1 LNDLDDL
8 LNHAPCGFLS
18 FGDDGAIETI
28 NATLLHTLGYQR
40 EEMVGRRVEQLFA
53 ASARSTCQ
61 LHWLPLLRRHGHAEE
76 ILLTLCRKSGEEIA
90 MLSYAQRR
98 ATGAGYDCVV
108 VEVREPAHAHDEL
121 ARTMSSFLALMSHEL
136 RTPLNAIGGYLQLL
150 ELEIAGPLTAQQHE
164 ILQRVDRSSQRLLGL
179 VNDVLDLSR
188 IEAGSIDYD
197 VRDVLLIAA
206 VTPAVAGVKPLLA
219 EKHIHLAVHV
229 PRGAVVRA
237 DQDKLGQIIGNLLGN
252 AAKFTQPG
260 GRVEVFVDETA
271 TVAEVHVRDTG
282 TGIPADQLESIFHPF
297 VQLDSVFT
305 RSAEGSGLGLAISRD
320 LARGMGG
327 DVTVASAM
335 GKGSTFTC
343 RIPTRRYRSGSI
355 TTPAPRLAPAAES
368 SLVIE

>member
-1 LNDLDDL
+1 MGASNKLDDL
-8 LNHAPCGFLS
+8 LNNAPCGFFS
-18 FGDDGAIETI
+18 FGEDGAIEAI
-28 NATLLHTLGYQR
+28 NATLLHMLGYRR
-40 EEMVGRRVEQLFA
+40 EEVVGRRVEQLFA

-76 ILLTLCRKSGEEIA
+76 ILLTLCRKSGEEIG

-98 ATGAGYDCVV
+98 AARAGYDCVV
-108 VEVREPAHAHDEL
+108 VEVREPARAHDEL

-164 ILQRVDRSSQRLLGL
+164 ILQRVDRSSRRLLGL

-229 PRGAVVRA
+229 PRSAVVRA
-237 DQDKLGQIIGNLLGN
+237 DPDKLGQIIGNLLGN
-252 AAKFTQPG
+252 AAKFTPPG

-271 TVAEVHVRDTG
+271 TVAELHVRDTG
-282 TGIPADQLESIFHPF
+282 TGIPPDQLEAIFHPF

-305 RSAEGSGLGLAISRD
+305 RSADGSGLGLAISRD
-320 LARGMGG
+320 LARGMNG
-327 DVTVASAM
+327 DLTVQSVPGA
-335 GKGSTFTC
+335 GSTFTLLL
-343 RIPTRRYRSGSI
+343 
-355 TTPAPRLAPAAES
+355 PRAGEGR
-368 SLVIE
+368 V

>member
-1 LNDLDDL
+1 LDDL
-8 LNHAPCGFLS
+8 LNHAPCGFFS
-18 FGDDGAIETI
+18 FGDDGAIQTI

-61 LHWLPLLRRHGHAEE
+61 LHWLPLLRRHGRAEE
-76 ILLTLCRKSGEEIA
+76 VLLTLCRQSGEEID

-98 ATGAGYDCVV
+98 ATGASYDCVV
-108 VEVREPAHAHDEL
+108 VEVREPAHAHREL
-121 ARTMSSFLALMSHEL
+121 ARTMSSFLAMMSHEL

-164 ILQRVDRSSQRLLGL
+164 ILQRVDRSSRRLLGL

-206 VTPAVAGVKPLLA
+206 VTAAVTGVKPQLA

-237 DQDKLGQIIGNLLGN
+237 DAEKLRQIIGNLLGN
-252 AAKFTQPG
+252 AAKFTPPG
-260 GRVEVFVDETA
+260 GRVEIFVDETA
-271 TVAEVHVRDTG
+271 AVAELHVRDTG
-282 TGIPADQLESIFHPF
+282 TGIPADQLEAIFHPF